1 MKTVTSRLVKL
12 LVFTLLCT
20 ATVTTVSAHNQQS
33 CTEWDLDGEWRIV
46 HPNSGGYSPL
56 FTLKVTQGGIQ
67 GGASSG
73 YFVEGS
79 LFKPGHWV
87 GFNGSVHGKIN
98 GSSLELTVSWEK
110 TNDVYIYTGEINAE
124 GLMQGSAYAK
134 DKPETKAD
142 WHSER
147 AAKCLKSTVVP
158 ENPSP
163 VVPENPSPVVP
174 ENPSPVVPENPSP
187 VVNEYDAAAKK
198 GEVIANQDRLATALR
213 NLQPEG
219 PVRRGFD
226 IGMAAAEG
234 HTADGDG
241 KRRIKATLL
250 PEEQRGFTAAVTF
263 TLARNKNANL
273 VTLGETIALTD
284 KGVANALYADDDP
297 FYQLGFDI
305 GTGLFGDPAKG
316 TVGSTQLGPGSL
328 AIRSELNAAGQ
339 RGFDDSVKLHFGRK
353 YR

>member
-1 MKTVTSRLVKL
+1 MRTVTSRLVKL

-20 ATVTTVSAHNQQS
+20 ATVTTVSAHTQHS
-33 CTEWDLDGEWRIV
+33 CTQWDVDGEWRIV
-46 HPNSGGYSPL
+46 HPNSAGYSPL

-98 GSSLELTVSWEK
+98 GASLELTVSWEK

-124 GLMQGSAYAK
+124 GLIQGSAYAK

-147 AAKCLKSTVVP
+147 AAKCLQSAVVI
-158 ENPSP
+158 
-163 VVPENPSPVVP
+163 

-198 GEVIANQDRLATALR
+198 GEAIAYQDRLATALR
-213 NLQPEG
+213 TLQPEG

-234 HTADGDG
+234 HTEDGDG

-250 PEEQRGFTAAVTF
+250 PEEQRGFTTAVTF
-263 TLARNKNANL
+263 SLARNKNAKL
-273 VTLGETIALTD
+273 VTLGEKIADSD
-284 KGVANALYADDDP
+284 KGVADALYADDDP

-305 GTGLFGDPAKG
+305 ATGLFGDPAKG
-316 TVGSTQLGPGSL
+316 TVGSTQLGTGSL
-328 AIRSELNAAGQ
+328 AIRSGLNAAGQ
-339 RGFDDSVKLHFGRK
+339 RGFDDSTKLHFGRK